1 MDPTQ
6 TKEIKELATKI
17 AKNANAGKITT
28 EKLSTSTL
36 VFKRI
41 TDGIYRQPSSALR
54 ELISNAYD
62 ADATRVVIEM
72 DAPRFDTII
81 IRDDGIGL
89 TDKALCWM
97 IKYIGDS
104 PKRDWD
110 GVELG
115 VVKQDNPRLS
125 PGGRK
130 LIGKIGIGLFAVSQ
144 LTKEFQLIT
153 KTHGSKHR
161 TIADIVLAT
170 HSEDDFDRP
179 EAHGKRKTP
188 FRTGTVKIW
197 RVPASDESA
206 HGTEIILRNLLP
218 RVRQELSSREI
229 WTLCNPEEFKLKNEE
244 GEPRQPPRYHIGC
257 IHKDIPDRIRQSPK
271 LPWDMEDSP
280 KKKFEKM
287 VHALIDEYGKS
298 TTTPSL
304 EETLDNYL
312 KLLWTLSLQI
322 PIDYLTKHTFEI
334 TKHDGIKAFK
344 LGNEKKSQAEEIKF
358 LGRKS
363 IRQIMKL
370 TSPERG
376 RTKKFSVIMDGVE
389 LLRPISFDNLPTTS
403 HAINYPL
410 LFVGKDS
417 PKLDN
422 IPENIRGGKLA
433 FEGYLFWNSKIVP
446 KEHIGVLVRIND
458 ASGTLF
464 DETFMKYPTSEQ
476 TRLRQITAEIFI
488 TEGLDA
494 ALNIDRE
501 SFNFAH
507 PHYQYV
513 SNWVHNSLR
522 QFATKHKS
530 IGKKIRESKQQ
541 KESIQTMDAFERFVQ
556 KRLQEIKSD
565 IDIEPIAVDFVSAP
579 LEIEQKRK
587 TGELIF
593 DYNQVFPEY
602 VHDKRKTAKWL
613 SEKAQFEA
621 KIKAITRILCAFK
634 LFDNLT
640 YNQQQELLTE
650 IVAILSFGDKK

>member
-6 TKEIKELATKI
+6 TKEIRELAKRI
-17 AKNANAGKITT
+17 AENANAGKITT
-28 EKLSTSTL
+28 EKLSTSSL

-41 TDGIYRQPSSALR
+41 TDGIYRQSSSALR

-62 ADATRVVIEM
+62 ADATRVIIET

-104 PKRDWD
+104 PKRVWD

-115 VVKQDNPRLS
+115 VVKQDNPKLS

-153 KTHGSKHR
+153 KTRGSKHR
-161 TIADIVLAT
+161 TIVDVVLAT
-170 HSEDDFDRP
+170 HSEDGFDNPKAQGRKKRP
-179 EAHGKRKTP
+179 
-188 FRTGTVKIW
+188 FQTGTVKIW
-197 RVPASDESA
+197 RVPASDKSA
-206 HGTEIILRNLLP
+206 RGTEIILRNLLP
-218 RVRQELSSREI
+218 RVRQELSSRKI
-229 WTLCNPEEFKLKNEE
+229 WALCNPEEFKLKNEE
-244 GEPRQPPRYHIGC
+244 GKPHQPPHYHIGC
-257 IHKDIPDRIRQSPK
+257 THKDIPDQIRQSSK
-271 LPWDMEDSP
+271 LPWDIKDSP

-287 VHALIDEYGKS
+287 VHALMDEYG
-298 TTTPSL
+298 TTITNPSL
-304 EETLDNYL
+304 EETFDNYL
-312 KLLWTLSLQI
+312 KLLWTLSLEV
-322 PIDYLTKHTFEI
+322 PVDYIGKHPFDISKE
-334 TKHDGIKAFK
+334 DGIKTFK
-344 LGNEKKSQAEEIKF
+344 LGNDKKSQAKEIKF
-358 LGRKS
+358 PGKKKLRD
-363 IRQIMKL
+363 IMNL
-370 TSPERG
+370 SSPERG
-376 RTKKFSVIMDGVE
+376 KNQIFQVIIDGVE
-389 LLRPISFDNLPTTS
+389 LFRPIMFCNLPTTS

-422 IPENIRGGKLA
+422 IPENVRGGKLA
-433 FEGYLFWNSKIVP
+433 FEGYLFWNSKIIP

-488 TEGLDA
+488 TDGLDA

-513 SNWVHNSLR
+513 SNWVHSSLR
-522 QFATKHKS
+522 QFATRHKS

-541 KESIQTMDAFERFVQ
+541 KESIHTMDAFERFVQ
-556 KRLQEIKSD
+556 KRLREIKADS
-565 IDIEPIAVDFVSAP
+565 DIEPITVDFVKVP
-579 LEIEQKRK
+579 MEIQQKRK
-587 TGELIF
+587 KGKLVF
-593 DYNQVFPEY
+593 DYNRIFPEY
-602 VHDKRKTAKWL
+602 AHDRRKTAKWL
-613 SEKAQFEA
+613 YKKAQFEA
-621 KIKAITRILCAFK
+621 KIKAIAGILCAFE
-634 LFDNLT
+634 LFDTLT
-640 YNQQQELLTE
+640 YDQQQALLTE